1 MNVKIHGTVTAAY
14 PKPQYKDKV
23 TGELKPIQ
31 HAVQL
36 MVDKT
41 LNNGALTKEMVDINI
56 KENEMKHY
64 ESLIGKEVDIT
75 AKIYSSSSI
84 SLTKV

>member
-1 MNVKIHGTVTAAY
+1 MNIKLHGTVITAFQ
-14 PKPQYKDKV
+14 KPQYKDKV

-31 HAVQL
+31 HAMQL

-56 KENEMKHY
+56 KEDEVKHF
-64 ESLIGKEVDIT
+64 ESLIGKEIDIV
-75 AKIYSSSSI
+75 AKLYSSSSI

>member
-1 MNVKIHGTVTAAY
+1 MNVKVKGTVITAF
-14 PKPQYKDKV
+14 PKPQYKDKT

-41 LNNGALTKEMVDINI
+41 LNNGAVTKEMVDINI
-56 KENEMKHY
+56 REDEIKHF
-64 ESLIGKEVDIT
+64 ESLIGKEIDIV
-75 AKIYSSSSI
+75 AKLYSSSSI